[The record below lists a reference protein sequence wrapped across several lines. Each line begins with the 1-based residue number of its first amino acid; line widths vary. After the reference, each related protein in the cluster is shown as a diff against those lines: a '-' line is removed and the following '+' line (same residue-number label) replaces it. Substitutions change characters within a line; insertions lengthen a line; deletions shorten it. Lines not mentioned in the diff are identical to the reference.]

1 MNIMNVLVIHGPNI
15 NLIGKRETGV
25 YGNVTFEEINNMIK
39 ARAKELDITIEIFQS
54 NHEGDIIDKI
64 HSASGTA
71 DALIINPGAYTH
83 YSYAIRDAI
92 AAVDIKTVEVHLSN
106 IHKREPFRTVSV
118 TAPVC
123 QGQISGF
130 GPKSYILG
138 LESLL

>member
-1 MNIMNVLVIHGPNI
+1 MNVLVIHGPNI

-39 ARAKELDITIEIFQS
+39 AKAQELDITVEIFQS
-54 NHEGDIIDKI
+54 NHEGAIIDKI
-64 HSASGTA
+64 HSAAETA

-92 AAVDIKTVEVHLSN
+92 TAVDIKTVEVHLSN
-106 IHKREPFRTVSV
+106 IHKREPFRSVSG

>member
-1 MNIMNVLVIHGPNI
+1 MNVLVIHGPNI

-39 ARAKELDITIEIFQS
+39 AKARELDITVEIFQS
-54 NHEGDIIDKI
+54 NHEGAIIDKI
-64 HSASGTA
+64 HSAAETA

-92 AAVDIKTVEVHLSN
+92 TAVNIKAVEVHLSN
-106 IHKREPFRTVSV
+106 IHKREPFRSVSV

-130 GPKSYILG
+130 GAKSYIFG

>member
-1 MNIMNVLVIHGPNI
+1 MNVLVIHGPNI

-39 ARAKELDITIEIFQS
+39 AKAQELDITVEIFQS
-54 NHEGDIIDKI
+54 NHEGAIIDKI
-64 HSASGTA
+64 HSAAETA

-92 AAVDIKTVEVHLSN
+92 TAVNIKAVEVHLSN
-106 IHKREPFRTVSV
+106 IHKREPFRSVSV

-130 GPKSYILG
+130 GAKSYILG

>member
-1 MNIMNVLVIHGPNI
+1 MNVLVIHGPNI

-39 ARAKELDITIEIFQS
+39 AKARELDITVEIFQS
-54 NHEGDIIDKI
+54 NHEGAIIDKI
-64 HSASGTA
+64 HSAAETA

-92 AAVDIKTVEVHLSN
+92 TAVDIKTVEVHLSN
-106 IHKREPFRTVSV
+106 IHKREPFRSVSV

-130 GPKSYILG
+130 GAKSYILG

>member
-1 MNIMNVLVIHGPNI
+1 MNVLVIHGPNI

>member
-1 MNIMNVLVIHGPNI
+1 MMNVLVIHGPNI

-39 ARAKELDITIEIFQS
+39 ARAQELDITVEIFQS
-54 NHEGDIIDKI
+54 NHEGAIIDKI
-64 HSASGTA
+64 HSAAETA

-92 AAVDIKTVEVHLSN
+92 TAVDIKTVEVHLSN
-106 IHKREPFRTVSV
+106 IHKREPFRSVSV

-123 QGQISGF
+123 QGQI
-130 GPKSYILG
+130 
-138 LESLL
+138 